1 MGTVHGMRKGEFQE
15 MTYYEY
21 GMRLRGFSPGAQPMK
36 GLLAAHP
43 VQYVQYPRGYG
54 KRKYWSVL
62 TYNRQLTDKEMQN
75 YELDFIREKED
86 Y

>member
-36 GLLAAHP
+36 GLVEAHEWEGD
-43 VQYVQYPRGYG
+43 R
-54 KRKYWSVL
+54 YWYKL
-62 TYNRQLTDKEMQN
+62 TYDRELSAEEMQN

>member
-1 MGTVHGMRKGEFQE
+1 MGTVHGMREGEFQE

-36 GLLAAHP
+36 GLVEAHD
-43 VQYVQYPRGYG
+43 
-54 KRKYWSVL
+54 KNHMKYWSVL
-62 TYNRQLTDKEMQN
+62 TYDRELSAEEMEN

>member
-1 MGTVHGMRKGEFQE
+1 

-36 GLLAAHP
+36 GLVAAHP
-43 VQYVQYPRGYG
+43 VQYPRGYG

-62 TYNRQLTDKEMQN
+62 TYNRQLTDYEIKH
-75 YELDFIREKED
+75 YELDFIRTKEEIT
-86 Y
+86 